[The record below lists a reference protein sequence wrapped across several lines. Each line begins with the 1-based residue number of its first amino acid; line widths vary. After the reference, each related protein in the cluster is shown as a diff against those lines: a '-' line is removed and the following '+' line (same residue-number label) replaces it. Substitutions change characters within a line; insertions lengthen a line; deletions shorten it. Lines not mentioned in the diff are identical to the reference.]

1 MSLTGDW
8 SANLM
13 MNAILGAKDHGASK
27 QEALQHGKDV
37 LNQIM
42 QASSRTPEG
51 EAPMVDETDW
61 RDTLVSTSPYAAWGF
76 YIYQNA
82 QLQAEFDRFVPDDV
96 PTRVSIQDFY
106 KKNLERRDY
115 HRFLKDIQNKIMR
128 EFGSAVVVWDFRTN
142 EPVSTAEQ
150 QSRFA

>member
-13 MNAILGAKDHGASK
+13 MNAILGAKDQGASK

-51 EAPMVDETDW
+51 EDPNVDETDW
-61 RDTLVSTSPYAAWGF
+61 RETLVSTNPFAAWGF
-76 YIYQNA
+76 YIYQNTE
-82 QLQAEFDRFVPDDV
+82 LQAELDRYVPDDV
-96 PTRVSIQDFY
+96 PIKENIQDFY
-106 KKNLERRDY
+106 KRNVDQRAYR
-115 HRFLKDIQNKIMR
+115 RFLRDIQNKMIR
-128 EFGSAVVVWDFRTN
+128 EFGTEVAVWDFRTN
-142 EPVSTAEQ
+142 EPV
-150 QSRFA
+150 

>member
-8 SANLM
+8 SANIM
-13 MNAILGAKDHGASK
+13 MNAILGAKDQGASK

-61 RDTLVSTSPYAAWGF
+61 RDTLVSTDPFAAWGF
-76 YIYQNA
+76 YIYQNT
-82 QLQAEFDRFVPDDV
+82 QFPNKEN
-96 PTRVSIQDFY
+96 IQDFY
-106 KKNLERRDY
+106 KRNVDQRAYR
-115 HRFLKDIQNKIMR
+115 RFLRDIQNKMVR
-128 EFGSAVVVWDFRTN
+128 EFGTGVAVWDFRTN
-142 EPVSTAEQ
+142 ETV
-150 QSRFA
+150 